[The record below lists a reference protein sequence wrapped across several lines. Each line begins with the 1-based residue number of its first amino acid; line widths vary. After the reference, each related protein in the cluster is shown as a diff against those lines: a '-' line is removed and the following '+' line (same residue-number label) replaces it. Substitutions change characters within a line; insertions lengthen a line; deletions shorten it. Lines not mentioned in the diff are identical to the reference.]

1 MEAATDLVINEA
13 NEVTSHANH
22 RGSDIGQD
30 DLNEMMH
37 ETFAASG
44 TKGSEA
50 IDVPTE
56 EEVRNPEPE
65 ASNESSDAQKSEEGS
80 APANDENNM
89 TIVEQMEQ
97 AKQ

>member
-1 MEAATDLVINEA
+1 MEAASDIILMESESTEA
-13 NEVTSHANH
+13 TMHAKH
-22 RGSDIGQD
+22 RGADIGQD

-37 ETFAASG
+37 ETFAASSD
-44 TKGSEA
+44 KSKEA
-50 IDVPTE
+50 IDVPSE
-56 EEVRNPEPE
+56 EEVRNPE
-65 ASNESSDAQKSEEGS
+65 AESGEKQKTDEGS

>member
-1 MEAATDLVINEA
+1 MEAATDLIINEA
-13 NEVTSHANH
+13 NEVTTHSNH

-44 TKGSEA
+44 NKASEA
-50 IDVPTE
+50 IDVPSE

-65 ASNESSDAQKSEEGS
+65 AGTESSEAQKSEEGS